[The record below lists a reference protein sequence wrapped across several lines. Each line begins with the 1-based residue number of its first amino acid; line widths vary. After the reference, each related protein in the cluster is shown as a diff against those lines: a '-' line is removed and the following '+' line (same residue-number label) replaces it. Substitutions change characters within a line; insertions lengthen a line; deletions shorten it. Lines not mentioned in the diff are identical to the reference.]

1 MPALR
6 RPAMNR
12 AQQSYSTSAVEKRE
26 TTHTASTVRTQPPP
40 RQYAALSR
48 TGCRAPLAVE
58 ERQGAAGGATAP
70 RAAGHAVKPSGN
82 ALRNTSAAE
91 SDNWAGT
98 TRSSQAGRNK
108 ILPKP
113 ALVARLG
120 RRLRLLHPRPLPV
133 ALRLFPPPGPAVV
146 TRAIHPAGP
155 PAAPTSG
162 RHATFRAAI
171 ARLRMRR
178 HEWPFATFEQAQP
191 PTGSW
196 RADARLSPLHVGAF

>member
-1 MPALR
+1 
-6 RPAMNR
+6 MNR

-113 ALVARLG
+113 ALGAGPRAAR
-120 RRLRLLHPRPLPV
+120 PTAPAASSAPV
-133 ALRLFPPPGPAVV
+133 AGSVAPVPAAAPGRGHSSDTSGWPASGANV
-146 TRAIHPAGP
+146 GP
-155 PAAPTSG
+155 PRDIPHCNS
-162 RHATFRAAI
+162 AT
-171 ARLRMRR
+171 
-178 HEWPFATFEQAQP
+178 
-191 PTGSW
+191 
-196 RADARLSPLHVGAF
+196 ADAAARMAVRNL